1 MALFTITCQVSTST
15 NSFKALL
22 MPEWPMKLK
31 SSLTRQINPNVILAG
46 ARIAPVI
53 CTVGHIDT
61 KEEIHD

>member
-31 SSLTRQINPNVILAG
+31 IKPDKAN
-46 ARIAPVI
+46 
-53 CTVGHIDT
+53 
-61 KEEIHD
+61 